1 MLNGLGRLSLC
12 VASGVAFLALTG
24 CGGGQPDDGYAGP
37 PPAAYDRGSSA
48 PVLMGSTP
56 SARPAADA
64 DAGLAGGLG
73 AGMAPIPNPGD
84 LSKAERVQ
92 YYGHKYD
99 HLPEP
104 KGPRAKGDAAAPA
117 YPLIVRRRADGS
129 LEISMRPIANPEDMS
144 AAERRRVYGN
154 RYAPRPT
161 VGWSPRRLWSGDAA
175 PKPAAKVA
183 PSPKVAAAPAKPV
196 VLKPVAAA
204 PAKPVVAAP
213 APKPVAP
220 LATAPVVAAASIAP
234 AAAPAPKLT
243 PGEQL
248 SAAVRPEVM
257 KGAVLTVPEGL
268 AKGEESKVSLALP
281 ANLMDVIKREAA
293 KLGLGGAAK
302 KAEVSASLKGDGY
315 EITPD
320 GAQTQALK
328 AGEAT
333 RLDWNVKPGA
343 GDKAPLKATVD
354 GTLTG
359 DKKAQTTFSLA
370 SLEQAVAPVVEDAK
384 AAAKGFK
391 FPSLSLKSLA
401 IPGMKPVT
409 LPSIGTVQ
417 SEKLVAAGLAL
428 LALLLVIAMARNASA
443 ARGRSERRRKFRTM
457 QDSGHLEPDHEPA
470 HAPVSQP
477 YVNPMIAAAG
487 GAVVGAAVAHAA
499 HDDHHGHDAHG
510 HDSHAP
516 DAHGH
521 DAHAADGHHDDHG
534 HAPDHGHG
542 HDAHPVAH
550 HAEPAH
556 GHDGHGHDA
565 HAPEAH
571 APDGHAHDDHGHAAD
586 GHAADHGHA
595 AHPVAHHPEPA
606 HGHDDHGHDAHAP
619 EAHAPDAHAHDDHGH
634 AAHGHAADHG
644 HDAHPVAHHP
654 EPAHGHDDHGHDAH
668 APEAHA
674 PDAHAHDDHGHAAHG
689 HAADHGHDAHPVAH
703 HPEPA
708 HGHDDH
714 GHDAHAAEAHAPE
727 AHGHD
732 DHGHDAPG
740 HGADH
745 HHREPAHA

>member
-1 MLNGLGRLSLC
+1 MLNGLGRLSAC

-37 PPAAYDRGSSA
+37 PPAAYDRGASA

-56 SARPAADA
+56 SAPAADTG
-64 DAGLAGGLG
+64 GLAGGPASG
-73 AGMAPIPNPGD
+73 VMAPIPNPAD
-84 LSKAERVQ
+84 LTRAERVR

-104 KGPRAKGDAAAPA
+104 TGRKATGAAAAPA

-161 VGWSPRRLWSGDAA
+161 VGWSPRRLWRGEDA
-175 PKPAAKVA
+175 PKPVARPVAK
-183 PSPKVAAAPAKPV
+183 PAAPARPVAVKPAPQ
-196 VLKPVAAA
+196 PVAAA

-213 APKPVAP
+213 APRPVAP

-234 AAAPAPKLT
+234 AVAPAPKAT

-281 ANLMDVIKREAA
+281 ANLLDVIKREAA
-293 KLGLGGAAK
+293 KLGLGKAAR
-302 KAEVSASLKGDGY
+302 KAEVSANLTGEGY
-315 EITPD
+315 EISPA

-328 AGEAT
+328 AGEAA
-333 RLDWNVKPGA
+333 RFDWTVKPGA
-343 GDKAPLKATVD
+343 GDKAPLKAEVD

-359 DKKAQTTFSLA
+359 DKTAKTTFSLA
-370 SLEQAVAPVVEDAK
+370 SLEQAVAPVVENAK
-384 AAAKGFK
+384 AAAKGFR
-391 FPSLSLKSLA
+391 FPALSLKSLA
-401 IPGMKPVT
+401 IPGMRPVT
-409 LPSIGTVQ
+409 VPGVGEVQ
-417 SEKLVAAGLAL
+417 SEKLVGAGLAL

-443 ARGRSERRRKFRTM
+443 GRARAERRRKFRTM
-457 QDSGHLEPDHEPA
+457 QDDGRSDLDAEPA

-487 GAVVGAAVAHAA
+487 GAVAGVAVAHAVHPE

-510 HDSHAP
+510 HH
-516 DAHGH
+516 DAHAHAHDDHGH
-521 DAHAADGHHDDHG
+521 GAHAADGHHDDHG
-534 HAPDHGHG
+534 HGDH
-542 HDAHPVAH
+542 
-550 HAEPAH
+550 
-556 GHDGHGHDA
+556 
-565 HAPEAH
+565 
-571 APDGHAHDDHGHAAD
+571 
-586 GHAADHGHA
+586 GHAADHGHGHE

-606 HGHDDHGHDAHAP
+606 HGHDDHGHDAHA
-619 EAHAPDAHAHDDHGH
+619 HDDHGH
-634 AAHGHAADHG
+634 AAAADGHDGHGHGDHGHAADHG
-644 HDAHPVAHHP
+644 HGHEAHPVAHHP
-654 EPAHGHDDHGHDAH
+654 EPAHGHDDHGH
-668 APEAHA
+668 EAHA
-674 PDAHAHDDHGHAAHG
+674 HGDHGHGAA
-689 HAADHGHDAHPVAH
+689 AADG
-703 HPEPA
+703 

-714 GHDAHAAEAHAPE
+714 GHGQHAP
-727 AHGHD
+727 AAD
-732 DHGHDAPG
+732 D
-740 HGADH
+740 

>member
-1 MLNGLGRLSLC
+1 MLNGLGRLSAC

-56 SARPAADA
+56 SERPAA

-183 PSPKVAAAPAKPV
+183 PAPKVVAAPAKPV

-268 AKGEESKVSLALP
+268 AKGDESKVSLALP

-328 AGEAT
+328 AGEAA
-333 RLDWNVKPGA
+333 RFDWNVKPGA

-370 SLEQAVAPVVEDAK
+370 SLEQAVTPVIEDAK

-409 LPSIGTVQ
+409 LPGIGTVQ

-550 HAEPAH
+550 HPEPAHGHDDHAHDAHAPEAHAPDGHAHDDHGHAAHGHAADHGHDAHPVAHHAEPAH

-606 HGHDDHGHDAHAP
+606 HGHDDHGHDAHAA
-619 EAHAPDAHAHDDHGH
+619 EAHAPEAHAHDDHGH
-634 AAHGHAADHG
+634 
-644 HDAHPVAHHP
+644 DAH
-654 EPAHGHDDHGHDAH
+654 
-668 APEAHA
+668 
-674 PDAHAHDDHGHAAHG
+674 
-689 HAADHGHDAHPVAH
+689 
-703 HPEPA
+703 
-708 HGHDDH
+708 
-714 GHDAHAAEAHAPE
+714 
-727 AHGHD
+727 
-732 DHGHDAPG
+732 G

>member
-1 MLNGLGRLSLC
+1 
-12 VASGVAFLALTG
+12 VAFLALTG

-37 PPAAYDRGSSA
+37 PPAAYDRGTSA

-56 SARPAADA
+56 SARPADS
-64 DAGLAGGLG
+64 AGLAGGP
-73 AGMAPIPNPGD
+73 ASATMAPIPNPAD
-84 LSKAERVQ
+84 LTRAERVR
-92 YYGHKYD
+92 YYGHRYD

-104 KGPRAKGDAAAPA
+104 KGGTAKAAAPS

-161 VGWSPRRLWSGDAA
+161 VGWSPRRLWRADAA
-175 PKPAAKVA
+175 PKPVARPAPAAK
-183 PSPKVAAAPAKPV
+183 
-196 VLKPVAAA
+196 
-204 PAKPVVAAP
+204 AAP
-213 APKPVAP
+213 APKVAVAKPAAP
-220 LATAPVVAAASIAP
+220 LKTAPVVAPAAIAP
-234 AAAPAPKLT
+234 AAKPAPKPT
-243 PGEQL
+243 PAEQL

-293 KLGLGGAAK
+293 KLGLGKAAK
-302 KAEVSASLKGDGY
+302 KAEVSANLTGEGY
-315 EITPD
+315 EITPS

-328 AGEAT
+328 AGEAA
-333 RLDWNVKPGA
+333 RFDWNVKPGA

-359 DKKAQTTFSLA
+359 DKKATTTFSLA

-409 LPSIGTVQ
+409 LPGVGQVQ
-417 SEKLVAAGLAL
+417 SEKLVGAGLAL
-428 LALLLVIAMARNASA
+428 LALLLVVAMARNASA
-443 ARGRSERRRKFRTM
+443 ARARSERRRKFRTM
-457 QDSGHLEPDHEPA
+457 QDYGRVDVDPEPA

-477 YVNPMIAAAG
+477 YVNPMLAAAG
-487 GAVVGAAVAHAA
+487 GAAAGAAVAHAA
-499 HDDHHGHDAHG
+499 HDDHHD
-510 HDSHAP
+510 
-516 DAHGH
+516 
-521 DAHAADGHHDDHG
+521 
-534 HAPDHGHG
+534 
-542 HDAHPVAH
+542 
-550 HAEPAH
+550 
-556 GHDGHGHDA
+556 HDA
-565 HAPEAH
+565 HAPDA
-571 APDGHAHDDHGHAAD
+571 HAHDDHGH
-586 GHAADHGHA
+586 GHDDHGHGAHDDHGADHGHGHD

-606 HGHDDHGHDAHAP
+606 HGHDDHGHDAHAHAP
-619 EAHAPDAHAHDDHGH
+619 EAHAPEAHAHDDHGH
-634 AAHGHAADHG
+634 GHDDHGHGADHGHG

-674 PDAHAHDDHGHAAHG
+674 HDDHGHGA
-689 HAADHGHDAHPVAH
+689 HAADGHHDDHAHGDHH

-708 HGHDDH
+708 H
-714 GHDAHAAEAHAPE
+714 A
-727 AHGHD
+727 
-732 DHGHDAPG
+732 
-740 HGADH
+740 
-745 HHREPAHA
+745 

>member
-1 MLNGLGRLSLC
+1 M
-12 VASGVAFLALTG
+12 TG

-56 SARPAADA
+56 SAPPARPAA
-64 DAGLAGGLG
+64 DAGLAGGLSS
-73 AGMAPIPNPGD
+73 GMAPIPNPAD
-84 LSKAERVQ
+84 LTRAERVR

-104 KGPRAKGDAAAPA
+104 KGRKATDASASPA

-129 LEISMRPIANPEDMS
+129 LEVSMRPIANPEDMS

-183 PSPKVAAAPAKPV
+183 AAPAKPV
-196 VLKPVAAA
+196 AVKPAPKPVAAT

-234 AAAPAPKLT
+234 AAAAPAPKLT

-248 SAAVRPEVM
+248 SADVRPEVM

-302 KAEVSASLKGDGY
+302 KAEVSASLTGEGY

-328 AGEAT
+328 AGEAA
-333 RLDWNVKPGA
+333 RFDWNVKPGA

-359 DKKAQTTFSLA
+359 DKTAQTTSSLA
-370 SLEQAVAPVVEDAK
+370 SIEQAVAPVVEDAK

-391 FPSLSLKSLA
+391 FPALSLKSLA

-409 LPSIGTVQ
+409 LPGIGTVQ

-457 QDSGHLEPDHEPA
+457 QDSGHLEPDQEPA

-487 GAVVGAAVAHAA
+487 GAMVGAAVAHAA
-499 HDDHHGHDAHG
+499 HDDHHG
-510 HDSHAP
+510 
-516 DAHGH
+516 
-521 DAHAADGHHDDHG
+521 
-534 HAPDHGHG
+534 
-542 HDAHPVAH
+542 
-550 HAEPAH
+550 
-556 GHDGHGHDA
+556 
-565 HAPEAH
+565 
-571 APDGHAHDDHGHAAD
+571 
-586 GHAADHGHA
+586 
-595 AHPVAHHPEPA
+595 
-606 HGHDDHGHDAHAP
+606 
-619 EAHAPDAHAHDDHGH
+619 
-634 AAHGHAADHG
+634 
-644 HDAHPVAHHP
+644 
-654 EPAHGHDDHGHDAH
+654 
-668 APEAHA
+668 
-674 PDAHAHDDHGHAAHG
+674 
-689 HAADHGHDAHPVAH
+689 
-703 HPEPA
+703 
-708 HGHDDH
+708 
-714 GHDAHAAEAHAPE
+714 
-727 AHGHD
+727 
-732 DHGHDAPG
+732 
-740 HGADH
+740 
-745 HHREPAHA
+745 